1 MKIKLQPSVLLSF
14 VILVALFFLKGTG
27 VVFGQIPIESDKEL
41 TVIFHEGA
49 LPPAGQEAH
58 YFSVQ
63 DFSGYLSES
72 LHPSVG
78 EREGPD
84 TIMEVREG
92 NFTRISELNNVSDR
106 KSTRLNSSH
115 VAISYA

>member
-27 VVFGQIPIESDKEL
+27 GVFGQIPVESDNEL

-49 LPPAGQEAH
+49 LPPAGPEAH
-58 YFSVQ
+58 SFSVQ
-63 DFSGYLSES
+63 DFSGYLSAS

-78 EREGPD
+78 ERAGPD
-84 TIMEVREG
+84 TILEVREG
-92 NFTRISELNNVSDR
+92 DFTRMCELKIASG
-106 KSTRLNSSH
+106 TP
-115 VAISYA
+115 I